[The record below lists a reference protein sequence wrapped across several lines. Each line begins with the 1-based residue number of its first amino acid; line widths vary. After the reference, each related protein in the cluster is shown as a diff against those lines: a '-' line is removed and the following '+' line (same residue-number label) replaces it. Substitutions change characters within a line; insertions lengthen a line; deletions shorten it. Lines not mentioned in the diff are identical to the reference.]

1 MQKDLNTIVADVR
14 EKTPAIKT
22 RAEFEAYKA
31 TISGPKGVLTDVM
44 KGMGKVPKEDKPAMG
59 KAINEAKMA
68 VEAAFASVI
77 AGLEAAELAAKIGP
91 AIDPTL
97 PSPDSDSRHFT
108 PDRSSPRRDGGPL
121 PPYWIFCRRG
131 HRSGV

>member
-14 EKTPAIKT
+14 EKVPAIKT

-31 TISGPKGVLTDVM
+31 TISGPKGTLTDVM
-44 KGMGKVPKEDKPAMG
+44 KGMSKVPKEDKPAMG

-77 AGLEAAELAAKIGP
+77 EGLEAAELAAKIGP

-97 PSPDSDSRHFT
+97 PSPT
-108 PDRSSPRRDGGPL
+108 PFAALCTRSLKSEKR
-121 PPYWIFCRRG
+121 W
-131 HRSGV
+131 